1 MSYLE
6 FKKSYL
12 PYLGCL
18 FLRVL
23 SKIIVII
30 GFFFNIEII
39 ISFFQ
44 NKEESSPLLRLIFFF

>member
-12 PYLGCL
+12 PYLGYL

-23 SKIIVII
+23 SKIVII
-30 GFFFNIEII
+30 GFY
-39 ISFFQ
+39 
-44 NKEESSPLLRLIFFF
+44 LI

>member
-12 PYLGCL
+12 PYLGYL

-23 SKIIVII
+23 SKIIVIV
-30 GFFFNIEII
+30 GFY
-39 ISFFQ
+39 
-44 NKEESSPLLRLIFFF
+44 LI